1 MKKLVVLLLAF
12 AVAAGAFAQAAP
24 AVTIGNYLDLVATP
38 YASDT
43 GKTAYSMYSET
54 YLNYSNG
61 AFAWSATAIGSK
73 SSSWVETPPKS
84 KIYVWTEAAGT
95 GAWDLLPSFRNYKF
109 SYKIIPQ
116 VTVMAGRLREGP
128 ARLTSY
134 IDGNGFSTRIAN
146 ATAGVMVQAT
156 PVAGLTAAAF
166 VPMLGSAADV
176 DFGKSNIGASYAVP
190 NLVTAVAGY
199 RLENKELYV
208 GADVKAVKG
217 LVAKVGFLNNGIT
230 SKNYIFAT
238 AGSSSLV
245 KGVNLG
251 LDANA
256 NITDMKYSV
265 RVDGKYGFA
274 KDLQACATVT
284 YDNGDT
290 TGGYAWSKD
299 NAFQVQPY
307 LQAAFGPSTIYAGVL
322 YNSNTGA
329 VSIPLEFEASF

>member
-24 AVTIGNYLDLVATP
+24 AVTIGNYLDIVANP
-38 YASDT
+38 YNSVT
-43 GKTAYSMYSET
+43 GNTAYSAYTET

-61 AFAWSATAIGSK
+61 AFAWSATAIGAAS
-73 SSSWVETPPKS
+73 
-84 KIYVWTEAAGT
+84 AAGDA
-95 GAWDLLPSFRNYKF
+95 AWDLLPNFRNYKMA
-109 SYKIIPQ
+109 YKVIPQ
-116 VTVMAGRLREGP
+116 VTVMAGRLREGA

-134 IDGNGFSTRIAN
+134 IDGNGFSTRLAN
-146 ATAGVMVQAT
+146 ANIGVMVQAT

-166 VPMLGSAADV
+166 VPMLGGAADV

-199 RLENKELYV
+199 RLVNKELYV

-217 LVAKVGFLNNGIT
+217 LVARVGFLNNGST
-230 SKNYIFAT
+230 SKNYIYAT
-238 AGSSSLV
+238 AGSSALV

-251 LDANA
+251 LDADYNL
-256 NITDMKYSV
+256 TDSKYGV
-265 RVDGKYGFA
+265 RFDGKYGFA

-284 YDNGDT
+284 YDNGDAW
-290 TGGYAWSKD
+290 YAA

-307 LQAAFGPSTIYAGVL
+307 LQAAFGPGTIYAGVL
-322 YNSNTGA
+322 YNSATGA

>member
-24 AVTIGNYLDLVATP
+24 AVTIGNYLDIVANP
-38 YASDT
+38 YNSVT
-43 GKTAYSMYSET
+43 GNTAYAVYTET

-61 AFAWSATAIGSK
+61 PFAWSATAINTDPGNAD
-73 SSSWVETPPKS
+73 
-84 KIYVWTEAAGT
+84 AAL
-95 GAWDLLPSFRNYKF
+95 DMLPNFRNYKMA
-109 SYKIIPQ
+109 YKVIPQ
-116 VTVMAGRLREGP
+116 VTVMAGRLREGT

-134 IDGNGFSTRIAN
+134 IDGNGFSTRLAN
-146 ATAGVMVQAT
+146 ANIGVMVQAT

-166 VPMLGSAADV
+166 VPMLGGATDV

-199 RLENKELYV
+199 RLVNKELYV

-217 LVAKVGFLNNGIT
+217 LVARVGFLNNGST
-230 SKNYIFAT
+230 SKSYVFAT
-238 AGSSSLV
+238 AGSASLV

-251 LDANA
+251 LDAA
-256 NITDMKYSV
+256 MNITDVKYSA
-265 RVDGKYGFA
+265 RVDGKYAFA

-290 TGGYAWSKD
+290 MGGYAWSKAD
-299 NAFQVQPY
+299 AFQVQPY
-307 LQAAFGPSTIYAGVL
+307 LQAAFGPGTIYAGVL
-322 YNSNTGA
+322 YNSKTGA
-329 VSIPLEFEASF
+329 VSIPLEFEAAF